1 MHNMTDKEEY
11 IGFGWLYPST
21 LSGSCS
27 INTRTCVMPGIPS
40 CVTALQCIF
49 ISTSTTS
56 CSSSR
61 KAPRAALMAL
71 RADMSLAV
79 VSQCRAFPK
88 KDEAPSDPQLHAPCG
103 TDSKHPVPDK
113 TLKHVQLLLVPTVIL
128 TLVQN
133 PSLKAQPR
141 LTNTYRLWK
150 GQSTRKGSLFL
161 NNSDKK

>member
-1 MHNMTDKEEY
+1 MCIWYVNNMTHKKKEDV
-11 IGFGWLYPST
+11 GFGWLYPPT

-27 INTRTCVMPGIPS
+27 VNSSTCVMPGIPS

-71 RADMSLAV
+71 GADMSLPV
-79 VSQCRAFPK
+79 VSQCWAFPK
-88 KDEAPSDPQLHAPCG
+88 KDEAPSDPKLHTPFG
-103 TDSKHPVPDK
+103 TDSKQPVPDK
-113 TLKHVQLLLVPTVIL
+113 TLKHVQLPLVPTVIL

-133 PSLKAQPR
+133 
-141 LTNTYRLWK
+141 
-150 GQSTRKGSLFL
+150 FL
-161 NNSDKK
+161 